1 MTNVSYVDLS
11 KNQLY
16 ELSPESLD
24 GIDGVVEHLDL
35 MENPWHCNCS
45 IHWMRKVRSCSKNAF
60 TDAVATDALL
70 ENVFLPEVQENESV
84 NVRQKPSVSSLRRVS
99 I

>member
-1 MTNVSYVDLS
+1 MPIKATAFSDMINVSYVDLS

-24 GIDGVVEHLDL
+24 GIDGVEHLDL

-45 IHWMRKVRSCSKNAF
+45 IHWMR
-60 TDAVATDALL
+60 AVSGRKLG
-70 ENVFLPEVQENESV
+70 
-84 NVRQKPSVSSLRRVS
+84 
-99 I
+99 

>member
-24 GIDGVVEHLDL
+24 GIDDVVEHLDL

-45 IHWMRKVRSCSKNAF
+45 IHWMRKVSFNR
-60 TDAVATDALL
+60 
-70 ENVFLPEVQENESV
+70 ES
-84 NVRQKPSVSSLRRVS
+84 S
-99 I
+99 

>member
-1 MTNVSYVDLS
+1 MKDEICESHTVHLFVSIHDTFILINSLFLQATAFSDMINVSYVDLS

-24 GIDGVVEHLDL
+24 GINIVEHLDL

-45 IHWMRKVRSCSKNAF
+45 IHWMR
-60 TDAVATDALL
+60 AV
-70 ENVFLPEVQENESV
+70 SV
-84 NVRQKPSVSSLRRVS
+84 E
-99 I
+99 

>member
-1 MTNVSYVDLS
+1 MINVSYVDLS

-24 GIDGVVEHLDL
+24 GIDGVEHLDL

-45 IHWMRKVRSCSKNAF
+45 IHWMRAVSGWKGQRETKLVIKSSRVRLYHCGLK
-60 TDAVATDALL
+60 
-70 ENVFLPEVQENESV
+70 
-84 NVRQKPSVSSLRRVS
+84 
-99 I
+99 

>member
-45 IHWMRKVRSCSKNAF
+45 IHWMRKVKYLERGFVDQLSISWRTISSLFQNTFLYFAF
-60 TDAVATDALL
+60 PKAEIWLL
-70 ENVFLPEVQENESV
+70 E
-84 NVRQKPSVSSLRRVS
+84 
-99 I
+99 